1 MAVFFWVV
9 LGVLVGAIAK
19 LVAWDTDRAHWSA
32 VMPLSIAGGVLGGRI
47 AGLLV
52 ANSDTP
58 GFDPTSIVLA
68 VVGAAALLYPY
79 EMVIAR
85 RRAEPTVEVDRQRR
99 AA

>member
-9 LGVLVGAIAK
+9 LGALVGAIAK
-19 LVAWDTDRAHWSA
+19 LVAWDTDRAHWS
-32 VMPLSIAGGVLGGRI
+32 VVLLLSIVGGVLGGRI
-47 AGLLV
+47 AGFLV

-68 VVGAAALLYPY
+68 LVGAAALLLPY
-79 EMVIAR
+79 EMVLAR
-85 RRAEPTVEVDRQRR
+85 RRAEPMIDRQRR